1 MNAGNLTMVYGA
13 VAVLSVLLLFGY
25 LLWEKNKERNFIFLT
40 GCVAI
45 VNTGYFLLAA
55 ARSLPMA
62 MFANAVSYFGAAYSV
77 LAMLLIICEVCQ
89 MKKRRWVRILF
100 ISISTA
106 AFLLAA
112 SGDWLGLY
120 YTSVEISSVGGMTKL
135 VKEYGPLH
143 ILYTVYL
150 LSYVLIMV
158 AVIWYAA
165 KKRRLSSLKYT
176 ILLLVA
182 VLLNIGVWAV
192 EQGFNEDFEFL
203 SVSYI
208 VTEVILLLHGMLRD
222 YGIVQPGGGLLSAQM
237 LTQLNA
243 RQISPGALPPGME
256 DLFQT
261 FAGKVKTL
269 TNAERRI
276 LNYYIDGHDTVD
288 IPELAFISI
297 HTVKKHNHS
306 IYQKLEV
313 ASRDEL
319 MLYIERFRC
328 CGRLEELTG
337 GQTETESC

>member
-1 MNAGNLTMVYGA
+1 MNTGNLTMVYGA

-89 MKKRRWVRILF
+89 MKKRGWVRILF

-120 YTSVEISSVGGMTKL
+120 YTSVDITSIGGMTKL

-158 AVIWYAA
+158 ALIWYAA
-165 KKRRLSSLKYT
+165 KKQRMSSFKYT
-176 ILLLVA
+176 MLLFVA

-192 EQGFNEDFEFL
+192 EQCFDENFEFL

-208 VTEVILLLHGMLRD
+208 VTEVILLLLYGMLRD
-222 YGIVQPGGGLLSAQM
+222 YGIVQPDGQVASVRM
-237 LTQLNA
+237 LTQLNS
-243 RQISPGALPPGME
+243 RRITPGALPPGME
-256 DLFQT
+256 DLLRA
-261 FAGKVKTL
+261 FAEKVRTL
-269 TNAERRI
+269 SSAERRI
-276 LNYYIDGHDTVD
+276 LDFYIEGHDTAD
-288 IPELAFISI
+288 IPDLAFISI

-306 IYQKLEV
+306 IYQKLGV

-319 MLYIERFRC
+319 LLYIELFRC
-328 CGRLEELTG
+328 CDRLEELTG
-337 GQTETESC
+337 AEAETE

>member
-1 MNAGNLTMVYGA
+1 MNTGNMTMVYGA

-62 MFANAVSYFGAAYSV
+62 MFANAVSYFGAAYSM
-77 LAMLLIICEVCQ
+77 LAMLLIISEVCR
-89 MKKRRWVRILF
+89 MKKRKWLSWIFAGV
-100 ISISTA
+100 STA
-106 AFLLAA
+106 AFALAA

-120 YTSVEISSVGGMTKL
+120 YTSVDITSIGGMTKL

-158 AVIWYAA
+158 AMIWYAA
-165 KKRRLSSLKYT
+165 KKQRMSSFKYT
-176 ILLLVA
+176 MLLFVA

-192 EQGFNEDFEFL
+192 EQCFDENFEFL

-208 VTEVILLLHGMLRD
+208 VTEVILLLLYGMLRD
-222 YGIVQPGGGLLSAQM
+222 YGIVQPDGQVASVRM
-237 LTQLNA
+237 LTQLNS
-243 RQISPGALPPGME
+243 RRITPGALPPGME
-256 DLFQT
+256 DLLRA
-261 FAGKVKTL
+261 FAEKVRTL
-269 TNAERRI
+269 SSAERRI
-276 LNYYIDGHDTVD
+276 LDFYIEGHDTAD
-288 IPELAFISI
+288 IPDLAFISI

-306 IYQKLEV
+306 IYQKLGV

-319 MLYIERFRC
+319 LLYIELFRYC
-328 CGRLEELTG
+328 DRLEELTG
-337 GQTETESC
+337 AEAETE